1 MGRPPSPI
9 KNVRR
14 IFTMTPG
21 DAEKLA
27 KLREALGLKSD
38 AAVIRKLVREA
49 AKEKLK

>member
-1 MGRPPSPI
+1 MGRPPSLI

-14 IFTMTPG
+14 IFTMSPE
-21 DAEKLA
+21 DSEKLA
-27 KLREALGLKSD
+27 KLRETLGLRSD

>member
-14 IFTMTPG
+14 IFTMSPE
-21 DAEKLA
+21 DADKLA
-27 KLREALGLKSD
+27 KLREAMGLKSD
-38 AAVIRKLVREA
+38 AAVVRKLLREA

>member
-14 IFTMTPG
+14 IFTMSPE
-21 DAEKLA
+21 DADKLA